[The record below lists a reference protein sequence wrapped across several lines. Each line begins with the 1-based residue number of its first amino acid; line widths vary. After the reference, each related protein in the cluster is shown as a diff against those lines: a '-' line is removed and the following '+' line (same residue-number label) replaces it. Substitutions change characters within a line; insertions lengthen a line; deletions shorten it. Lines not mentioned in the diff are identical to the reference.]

1 MARDAIL
8 VTGGAGFAG
17 AHLCQHL
24 LDNTDWDVV
33 VLDRITYA
41 GSLERLVDVRRDYS
55 DRLRFVFHDMR
66 GQYPA
71 SVLHALGNVCWVIHN
86 GAETHVERSLHDPE
100 TFCQSNVLGTLHT
113 LEAARQLRVE
123 HFVYVS
129 TDEVLGAALDG
140 VDFDEQAQIRPSN
153 PYAASKAGGEALA
166 FSYWKA
172 FGLPVTITRTMNLFG
187 ERQHP
192 EKFIPMTMRKIAAA
206 EPLTIHGDVSGRSGA
221 RKWLHARNQASAL
234 LFLLHEGQVKEGVRF
249 PVKIGQ
255 TFHIAGEEHTNL
267 EIARLIADEMGAD
280 FAYEVRDFKLER
292 PGHDFRYSLD
302 DSKLRSLGWFPPVP
316 FEESLRRTV
325 SWSIQ
330 PQNAYWLEDGPGGHS
345 IASAASKAN
354 LARSRGV

>member
-1 MARDAIL
+1 MSRDAIL

-41 GSLERLVDVRRDYS
+41 GSLERLVDVRRDYTS
-55 DRLRFVFHDMR
+55 RLRFVYHDFR
-66 GQYPA
+66 AEYPA
-71 SVLHALGNVCWVIHN
+71 SVLHALRDVRYVIHN
-86 GAETHVERSLHDPE
+86 GAETHVARSLDDPRPFVE
-100 TFCQSNVLGTLHT
+100 SNVLGTMHT
-113 LEAARQLRVE
+113 LDAARKLSCE
-123 HFVYVS
+123 HILYVS
-129 TDEVLGAALDG
+129 TDEVLGAAPEG
-140 VDFDEQAQIRPSN
+140 VDYDELAHIRPSN

-192 EKFIPMTMRKIAAA
+192 EKFVPMTIRKVLAA
-206 EPLTIHGDVSGRSGA
+206 EPLTIHGDSSGRSGA

-234 LFLLHEGQVKEGVRF
+234 LFLLRNHHEYL
-249 PVKIGQ
+249 PVNPGEPQ
-255 TFHIAGEEHTNL
+255 DFSGETFHIAGEEHTNL
-267 EIARLIADEMGAD
+267 QIAELIADELHID
-280 FAYEVRDFKLER
+280 FAYEIVDFTLAR

-325 SWSIQ
+325 AWSAR
-330 PQNAYWLEDGPGGHS
+330 PENRYWLEESHTAAAPNWADAHIRAGG
-345 IASAASKAN
+345 
-354 LARSRGV
+354 